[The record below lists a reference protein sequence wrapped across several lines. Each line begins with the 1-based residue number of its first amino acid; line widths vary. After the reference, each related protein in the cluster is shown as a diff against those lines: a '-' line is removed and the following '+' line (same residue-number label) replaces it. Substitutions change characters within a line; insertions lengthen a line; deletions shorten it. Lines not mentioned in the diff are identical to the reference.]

1 MFILLKKDLK
11 KKNQSLKYLILKLF
25 FVFHNYSFSTTAAA
39 PIPEP
44 MHIEI
49 TPNFFFYLFNSGNK
63 VAIYLAPVHPKG
75 WPKAIA
81 PPLGLILL

>member
-1 MFILLKKDLK
+1 MIWFLLSH
-11 KKNQSLKYLILKLF
+11 Q
-25 FVFHNYSFSTTAAA
+25 NYSFSITAAA

-49 TPNFFFYLFNSGNK
+49 TPNFFFYLLNSGSN
-63 VAIYLAPVHPKG
+63 VATYLAPVQPSG
-75 WPKAIA
+75 WPIAIA